1 MLSAKPAGLTRI
13 DCVHDERIDGAVRA
27 GDHALSQE
35 QASEHSIKTYLANPV
50 RLRCREYVSAAVM
63 MISASEATP
72 MPAEFVHWMDTISTC
87 ARNTG
92 RRRVTH
98 SLFLSMKVGNQE
110 ASAEIK

>member
-1 MLSAKPAGLTRI
+1 MSKPSAEIGLTCI

-72 MPAEFVHWMDTISTC
+72 MPAEFVHWMDTMSTC
-87 ARNTG
+87 TRKT
-92 RRRVTH
+92 
-98 SLFLSMKVGNQE
+98 S
-110 ASAEIK
+110 

>member
-1 MLSAKPAGLTRI
+1 MVLSVLATT
-13 DCVHDERIDGAVRA
+13 
-27 GDHALSQE
+27 LSQE
-35 QASEHSIKTYLANPV
+35 QGNNHSKKTYLANPV

-63 MISASEATP
+63 MISANEATP

-92 RRRVTH
+92 WRRVTH